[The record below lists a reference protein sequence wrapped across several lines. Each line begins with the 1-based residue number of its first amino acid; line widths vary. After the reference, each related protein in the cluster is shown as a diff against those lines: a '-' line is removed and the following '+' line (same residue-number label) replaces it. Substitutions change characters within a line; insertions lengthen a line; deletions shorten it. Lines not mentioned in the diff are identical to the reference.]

1 MTTRFC
7 LASQS
12 PRRAA
17 LLRQAGYEFE
27 TVEPKVDEAMTPGED
42 PPSLTERLSMMK
54 AVAAQKML
62 GHDSKMDV
70 FLGSDTTGVRARS
83 HLIKRAGMQSKA
95 ERRFSSRIF
104 GAVIMA

>member
-1 MTTRFC
+1 MTTRLC

-27 TVEPKVDEAMTPGED
+27 IVEPKVDETMMPGED
-42 PPSLTERLSMMK
+42 PSSLTKRLSMMK

-62 GHDSKMDV
+62 GPDSKIDV
-70 FLGSDTTGVRARS
+70 FLGLPPDGCHCT
-83 HLIKRAGMQSKA
+83 
-95 ERRFSSRIF
+95 
-104 GAVIMA
+104 